1 MDPGPHVKVKG
12 KILNMV
18 GVIYA
23 ISAFSTLIL
32 AFPFMIALSFICDLL
47 GNFYLFINM
56 KKKKMIVVI
65 KGEKERRKPVDWLVY
80 LWVYYLIYL
89 YYHISMFF

>member
-56 KKKKMIVVI
+56 KRKKNDSSYK
-65 KGEKERRKPVDWLVY
+65 R
-80 LWVYYLIYL
+80 
-89 YYHISMFF
+89 

>member
-1 MDPGPHVKVKG
+1 MDPGPHIKVKG

-47 GNFYLFINM
+47 GNIYYYKNKI
-56 KKKKMIVVI
+56 I
-65 KGEKERRKPVDWLVY
+65 K
-80 LWVYYLIYL
+80 I
-89 YYHISMFF
+89 ISSH